1 MAVVKDQKK
10 CIGCGFCLLLCPEDA
25 MEMLPA
31 FALKV
36 DDDKCTECFECIDSC
51 PNDALREGSR

>member
-1 MAVVKDQKK
+1 MAVIKDKER
-10 CIGCGFCLLLCPEDA
+10 CIGCGFCLLLCTVDA

-31 FALKV
+31 FSLTI
-36 DDDKCTECFECIDSC
+36 DDNKCNECFECIDCC